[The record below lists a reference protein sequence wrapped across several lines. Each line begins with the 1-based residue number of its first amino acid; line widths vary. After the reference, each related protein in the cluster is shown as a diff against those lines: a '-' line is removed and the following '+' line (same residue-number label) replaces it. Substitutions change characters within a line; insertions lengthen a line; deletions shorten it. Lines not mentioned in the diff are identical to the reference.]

1 MSGRFAPTPSGRM
14 HIGNVY
20 AMLAAWLSAR
30 SQPQGRIALRIEDI
44 DIPRVVP
51 DADRW
56 IMDDLAWLGLDWD
69 GDPVYQSRRDDLYR
83 EAFQTL
89 RGDGGLG
96 ESRVFPCFC
105 SRADIRAASAP
116 QEGDSF
122 SVYPGTC
129 RRRWADDP
137 DDVRLRLERGDR
149 HAWRI
154 AVPAAGHMGG
164 DVGDV
169 GDGDSGK
176 NRSGG
181 NNGNTGDMGDEVT
194 FQDRVFGPQR
204 FVLSRDVGDAV
215 VLRSDGLFSY
225 QLAVVVDDLLMGVDD
240 IVRGRDLL
248 PSTALQ
254 MWIRRL
260 LLDRGFGAD
269 AAGDCPVA
277 TTVATTVAS
286 AATPLYAH
294 LPLVDDRAHRRL
306 AKRERSYDLGMLRSD
321 GVEPEQIIGYCAWM
335 LGLCDD
341 GERPVCGEKPEHD
354 EGLVHGEKSALDEK
368 PGQDRSPEKDG
379 SHALDERSE
388 HHEGPEHDDEGSAGD
403 RERSERCGPRP
414 MSAREALAAFSWEK
428 VARVRRDHVLRDP
441 SALGRI
447 GRI

>member
-164 DVGDV
+164 DVGD
-169 GDGDSGK
+169 GDSGK

-269 AAGDCPVA
+269 AAGACPVA
-277 TTVATTVAS
+277 TTAAS
-286 AATPLYAH
+286 AATPMYAH

-341 GERPVCGEKPEHD
+341 GERPVRGERSEHD
-354 EGLVHGEKSALDEK
+354 EGLGHGEKSALDEK

-379 SHALDERSE
+379 SHAL
-388 HHEGPEHDDEGSAGD
+388 DEGSAGD

>member
-1 MSGRFAPTPSGRM
+1 M
-14 HIGNVY
+14 
-20 AMLAAWLSAR
+20 
-30 SQPQGRIALRIEDI
+30 ALRIEDI
-44 DIPRVVP
+44 DTPRVVP
-51 DADRW
+51 DADRL

-181 NNGNTGDMGDEVT
+181 NNGNTGDMGDSVT

-269 AAGDCPVA
+269 AAGACPVA
-277 TTVATTVAS
+277 TTAAS
-286 AATPLYAH
+286 AATPMYAH

-341 GERPVCGEKPEHD
+341 GESSARGERSEHD
-354 EGLVHGEKSALDEK
+354 EGLGHGEKSALDE
-368 PGQDRSPEKDG
+368 SPTRQAM
-379 SHALDERSE
+379 SERDQRIV
-388 HHEGPEHDDEGSAGD
+388 HDDGEAEWVESLPMSAHG
-403 RERSERCGPRP
+403 EPRP

-441 SALGRI
+441 AALGRI

>member
-44 DIPRVVP
+44 DTPRVVP
-51 DADRW
+51 DADRL

-83 EAFQTL
+83 EAFRTL

-116 QEGDSF
+116 QEGDGF

-149 HAWRI
+149 HAWRV
-154 AVPAAGHMGG
+154 AVPAVGHAG
-164 DVGDV
+164 D
-169 GDGDSGK
+169 DGDSGK
-176 NRSGG
+176 NRSDGCDCCDVSGG
-181 NNGNTGDMGDEVT
+181 NNGNTGDMGDSVT

-269 AAGDCPVA
+269 AAGACPVA
-277 TTVATTVAS
+277 TTAAS
-286 AATPLYAH
+286 AATPMYAH

-341 GERPVCGEKPEHD
+341 GESSARGERSEHD
-354 EGLVHGEKSALDEK
+354 EGLGHGEKSALDE
-368 PGQDRSPEKDG
+368 SPTRQAM
-379 SHALDERSE
+379 SERDQRIV
-388 HHEGPEHDDEGSAGD
+388 HDDGEAERVESLPMSAHG
-403 RERSERCGPRP
+403 EPRP

-441 SALGRI
+441 AALGRI

>member
-1 MSGRFAPTPSGRM
+1 
-14 HIGNVY
+14 
-20 AMLAAWLSAR
+20 
-30 SQPQGRIALRIEDI
+30 
-44 DIPRVVP
+44 
-51 DADRW
+51 
-56 IMDDLAWLGLDWD
+56 
-69 GDPVYQSRRDDLYR
+69 
-83 EAFQTL
+83 
-89 RGDGGLG
+89 
-96 ESRVFPCFC
+96 
-105 SRADIRAASAP
+105 
-116 QEGDSF
+116 
-122 SVYPGTC
+122 
-129 RRRWADDP
+129 
-137 DDVRLRLERGDR
+137 
-149 HAWRI
+149 
-154 AVPAAGHMGG
+154 VPAVGHAG
-164 DVGDV
+164 D
-169 GDGDSGK
+169 DGDSGK
-176 NRSGG
+176 NRSDGCDCCDVSGG
-181 NNGNTGDMGDEVT
+181 NNGNTGDMGDSVT

-269 AAGDCPVA
+269 AAGACPVA
-277 TTVATTVAS
+277 TTAAS
-286 AATPLYAH
+286 AATPMYAH

-341 GERPVCGEKPEHD
+341 GESSARGERSEHD
-354 EGLVHGEKSALDEK
+354 EGLGHGEKSALDE
-368 PGQDRSPEKDG
+368 SPTRQAM
-379 SHALDERSE
+379 SERDQRIV
-388 HHEGPEHDDEGSAGD
+388 HDDGEAERVESLPMSAHG
-403 RERSERCGPRP
+403 EPRP

-441 SALGRI
+441 AALGRI

>member
-164 DVGDV
+164 DVGD
-169 GDGDSGK
+169 GDSGK

-181 NNGNTGDMGDEVT
+181 NNGNTGDTGDSVT

-277 TTVATTVAS
+277 TTVATTAAS
-286 AATPLYAH
+286 AATPMYAH

-341 GERPVCGEKPEHD
+341 GERPVRGEKPEHD

-379 SHALDERSE
+379 SQALDERSE

-441 SALGRI
+441 AALGRI